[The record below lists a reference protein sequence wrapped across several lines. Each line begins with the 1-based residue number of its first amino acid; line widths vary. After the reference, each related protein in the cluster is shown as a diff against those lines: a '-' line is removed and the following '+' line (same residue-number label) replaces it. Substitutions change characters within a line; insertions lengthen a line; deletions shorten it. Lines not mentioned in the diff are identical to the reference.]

1 MGIIGPGV
9 DPVPKK
15 KVTVTFEQFQKV
27 TRALVMHLRQHED
40 ATQDGGFSSLIYAYY
55 VLKTCADFE
64 LEAAMTEPTLG
75 CFALVQCLINH

>member
-40 ATQDGGFSSLIYAYY
+40 ATQDGGYY
-55 VLKTCADFE
+55 VLKTRADFE

-75 CFALVQCLINH
+75 CFALVQCLDA

>member
-40 ATQDGGFSSLIYAYY
+40 ATQDGAFFTLIYAYY
-55 VLKTCADFE
+55 VLKTRTAFE
-64 LEAAMTEPTLG
+64 LEAPMTEPIRVFCISSTP
-75 CFALVQCLINH
+75 